1 MSKKRCIIYETL
13 GKVNNLVVESS
24 CKDNLMRLT
33 GVFGVVGI
41 KNENNR
47 IYDHDNYAMM
57 VEGIKAQI
65 ASGGCPGEL
74 EHPNSMNIDLNNVS
88 HKIESIS
95 MNSDGT
101 VTGTICLLDTPK
113 GRTARAIVEGGLP
126 LYISSRG
133 SGSVDN
139 NGHVMLSTIKT
150 YDLVGTPG
158 FSQARLNLAEG
169 QCVANLNESL
179 SDDQTNIWAIYE
191 EDASDVAVG
200 KVIKDAVKDVV
211 AGAIVNSATEP
222 TEPVPAELSPT
233 EPPAPEST
241 PEPVVEPAPEE
252 EPVEDSEEDESK
264 QSEEM
269 EDLKKTIE
277 TLVDKVDSLEAQLHV
292 AKESLAAVRPTDY
305 EAIEK
310 WVKEEFGRDMEQRIS
325 TMVDSAIPTID
336 EKQLESLISENVK
349 KWVAN
354 QYSEKLDDYLK
365 EHFAP
370 MMGETIQKWITEEYS
385 GTLDGYLKEQ
395 FAPAIAEATE
405 KWVTEEYSENLDK
418 YLHEHF
424 APMVSEKI
432 QNWVTEEY
440 SENLDKYLKEQFAPT
455 IGETIQE
462 WVTNEYSDK
471 LQGYL
476 KEHFAP
482 TIGETIQEWVTNEYS
497 NALDSYLNSEFAPK
511 VRESVMGDVQE
522 FMENTNKVRL
532 ENIDNMLDAMMEHQN
547 NTPLQNVI
555 NENKLNNK
563 YVGVACIEQMPAKY
577 EASFNLLSEARKD
590 EIIRSAQMYDFSK
603 KGTAESFWDN
613 VSFEETIESAE
624 PVKQTV
630 VESYYSSI
638 VNGMRKLGNASL
650 S

>member
-24 CKDNLMRLT
+24 PKDNLMRLT

-47 IYDHDNYAMM
+47 IYDHDNYASM

-95 MNSDGT
+95 MNADGT

-139 NGHVMLSTIKT
+139 NGHVMLSMIKT

-211 AGAIVNSATEP
+211 AGAIVNTATEP
-222 TEPVPAELSPT
+222 TEPQPT
-233 EPPAPEST
+233 DPPV
-241 PEPVVEPAPEE
+241 PEPEHTEE
-252 EPVEDSEEDESK
+252 EPVDNKEDEESK

-292 AKESLAAVRPTDY
+292 AKESLSAIRPTDY
-305 EAIEK
+305 EAIEN
-310 WVKEEFGRDMEQRIS
+310 WVTKEFGTQMENRFSDMLEDVEQ
-325 TMVDSAIPTID
+325 PQID
-336 EKQLESLISENVK
+336 EKQLESIVSENVK

-354 QYSEKLDDYLK
+354 EYSSTLDEYLK
-365 EHFAP
+365 EHFAATI
-370 MMGETIQKWITEEYS
+370 GETIQEWVTNEYS
-385 GTLDGYLKEQ
+385 NVLETYLKDE
-395 FAPAIAEATE
+395 FATKIGEAVE
-405 KWVTEEYSENLDK
+405 KWVTEEYSDNL
-418 YLHEHF
+418 E
-424 APMVSEKI
+424 
-432 QNWVTEEY
+432 
-440 SENLDKYLKEQFAPT
+440 KYLKEQFAPT

-462 WVTNEYSDK
+462 WVTEEYSTG
-471 LQGYL
+471 LENYL
-476 KEHFAP
+476 KSEFAP
-482 TIGETIQEWVTNEYS
+482 TINETIKKWVTNEYS
-497 NALDSYLNSEFAPK
+497 NVLDSYLNSEFAPK

-555 NENKLNNK
+555 EENKLNNK
-563 YVGVACIEQMPAKY
+563 YAGVACIEQMPAKY

-603 KGTAESFWDN
+603 KGTAESFWNN
-613 VSFEETIESAE
+613 VNFEDVVESAE

-630 VESYYSSI
+630 VESYYSNI
-638 VNGMRKLGNASL
+638 MNRMRSLGNASL
-650 S
+650 

>member
-24 CKDNLMRLT
+24 PKDNLMRLT

-47 IYDHDNYAMM
+47 IYDHDNYASM

-95 MNSDGT
+95 MNADGT

-139 NGHVMLSTIKT
+139 NGHVMLSMIKT

-211 AGAIVNSATEP
+211 AGAIVNTATEP
-222 TEPVPAELSPT
+222 TEPQPT
-233 EPPAPEST
+233 DPPV
-241 PEPVVEPAPEE
+241 PEPEHTEE
-252 EPVEDSEEDESK
+252 EPVDNKEDEESK

-292 AKESLAAVRPTDY
+292 AKESLAAIRPTDY
-305 EAIEK
+305 EAIEN
-310 WVKEEFGRDMEQRIS
+310 WVTKEFGTQMENRFSDMLEDVEQ
-325 TMVDSAIPTID
+325 PQID
-336 EKQLESLISENVK
+336 EKQLESIVSENVK

-354 QYSEKLDDYLK
+354 EYSSTLDEYLK
-365 EHFAP
+365 EHFAATI
-370 MMGETIQKWITEEYS
+370 GETIQEWVTNEYS
-385 GTLDGYLKEQ
+385 NVLETYLKDE
-395 FAPAIAEATE
+395 FATKIGEAVE
-405 KWVTEEYSENLDK
+405 KWVTEEYSDNLDQ

-424 APMVSEKI
+424 APMIGEKI
-432 QNWVTEEY
+432 QSWVTEEY
-440 SENLDKYLKEQFAPT
+440 SDNLEKYLKEQFAPT

-462 WVTNEYSDK
+462 WVTEEYSTG
-471 LQGYL
+471 LENYL
-476 KEHFAP
+476 NSEFAP
-482 TIGETIQEWVTNEYS
+482 TINETIKKWVTNEYS
-497 NALDSYLNSEFAPK
+497 NVLDSYLNSEFAPK

-555 NENKLNNK
+555 EENKLNNK
-563 YVGVACIEQMPAKY
+563 YAGVACIEQMPAKY

-603 KGTAESFWDN
+603 KGTAESFWNN
-613 VSFEETIESAE
+613 VNFEDVVESAE

-630 VESYYSSI
+630 VESYYSNI
-638 VNGMRKLGNASL
+638 MNRMRSLGNASL
-650 S
+650 A

>member
-24 CKDNLMRLT
+24 PKDNLMRLT

-47 IYDHDNYAMM
+47 IYDHDNYASM

-139 NGHVMLSTIKT
+139 NGHVMLSMIKT

-211 AGAIVNSATEP
+211 AGAIVNTATEP
-222 TEPVPAELSPT
+222 TEPQPT
-233 EPPAPEST
+233 EAPV
-241 PEPVVEPAPEE
+241 PEPEHTEE
-252 EPVEDSEEDESK
+252 EPVDNKEDEESK

-325 TMVDSAIPTID
+325 TMVDSTIPTID

-370 MMGETIQKWITEEYS
+370 MMGETIQNWITEEYS

-405 KWVTEEYSENLDK
+405 KWVTEEYSDNL
-418 YLHEHF
+418 E
-424 APMVSEKI
+424 
-432 QNWVTEEY
+432 
-440 SENLDKYLKEQFAPT
+440 KYLKEQFAPT

-497 NALDSYLNSEFAPK
+497 NALDGYLNSEFAPK

-532 ENIDNMLDAMMEHQN
+532 ENIDSMLDAMMEHQN

-613 VSFEETIESAE
+613 VSFEDVVESAE

-630 VESYYSSI
+630 VESYYSNI

>member
-24 CKDNLMRLT
+24 HKDNLMRLT

-95 MNSDGT
+95 MNGDGT

-222 TEPVPAELSPT
+222 TEPAPEPT
-233 EPPAPEST
+233 EPPTPESA
-241 PEPVVEPAPEE
+241 PEPVVEPEHTEE
-252 EPVEDSEEDESK
+252 EPVEDPEEDESK

-325 TMVDSAIPTID
+325 TMVNSAIPAID

-354 QYSEKLDDYLK
+354 QYSENLDKYLK

-418 YLHEHF
+418 YL
-424 APMVSEKI
+424 
-432 QNWVTEEY
+432 
-440 SENLDKYLKEQFAPT
+440 KEQFAPT

-462 WVTNEYSDK
+462 WVTNEYSDR

-497 NALDSYLNSEFAPK
+497 NALDGYLNSEFAPK

-547 NTPLQNVI
+547 STPLQNVI

-563 YVGVACIEQMPAKY
+563 YAGVACIEQMPAKY

>member
-24 CKDNLMRLT
+24 PKDNLMRLT

-47 IYDHDNYAMM
+47 IYDHDNYASM

-95 MNSDGT
+95 MNADGT

-139 NGHVMLSTIKT
+139 NGHVMLSMIKT

-211 AGAIVNSATEP
+211 AGAIVNTATEP
-222 TEPVPAELSPT
+222 TEPQPT
-233 EPPAPEST
+233 DPPV
-241 PEPVVEPAPEE
+241 PEPEHTEE
-252 EPVEDSEEDESK
+252 EPVDNKEDEESK

-292 AKESLAAVRPTDY
+292 AKESLSAIRPTDY
-305 EAIEK
+305 EAIEN
-310 WVKEEFGRDMEQRIS
+310 WVTKEFGTKMENRFSDMLEDVEQ
-325 TMVDSAIPTID
+325 PQID
-336 EKQLESLISENVK
+336 EKQLESIVSENVK

-354 QYSEKLDDYLK
+354 EYSSTLDEYLK
-365 EHFAP
+365 EHFA
-370 MMGETIQKWITEEYS
+370 
-385 GTLDGYLKEQ
+385 
-395 FAPAIAEATE
+395 A
-405 KWVTEEYSENLDK
+405 
-418 YLHEHF
+418 
-424 APMVSEKI
+424 
-432 QNWVTEEY
+432 
-440 SENLDKYLKEQFAPT
+440 
-455 IGETIQE
+455 
-462 WVTNEYSDK
+462 
-471 LQGYL
+471 
-476 KEHFAP
+476 

-497 NALDSYLNSEFAPK
+497 NVLETYLKDEFATKIGEAVEKWVTEEYSTGLENYLKSEFAPTINETIKKWVTNEYSNVLDSYLNSEFAPK

-555 NENKLNNK
+555 EENKLNNK

-603 KGTAESFWDN
+603 KGTAESFWNN
-613 VSFEETIESAE
+613 VNFEDVVESTE

-630 VESYYSSI
+630 VESYYSNI
-638 VNGMRKLGNASL
+638 MNRMRSLGNASL
-650 S
+650 A